1 MIGPLDHTF
10 TAVID
15 GAGPGTSWA
24 VITMPNSFEFFGTG
38 KAVKVIA
45 EIDGEEVSTAFMSNG
60 EGMHLMPV
68 KAAVRKK
75 IGKGPGDS
83 VTIHLKERLS

>member
-38 KAVKVIA
+38 RAVKV
-45 EIDGEEVSTAFMSNG
+45 EGTIDGEPFSSAFMANG
-60 EGMHLMPV
+60 EGMHLLPV
-68 KAAVRKK
+68 KAAIRKK
-75 IGKGPGDS
+75 IGKGPGDEI
-83 VTIHLKERLS
+83 TIHLTKRLS